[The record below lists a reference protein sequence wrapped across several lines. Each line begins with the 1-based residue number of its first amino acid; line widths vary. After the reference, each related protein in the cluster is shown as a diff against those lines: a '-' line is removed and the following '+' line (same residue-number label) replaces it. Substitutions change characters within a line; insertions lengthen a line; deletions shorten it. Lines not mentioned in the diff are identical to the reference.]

1 MAADAENTHGMCA
14 GLVGQAA
21 AGEKTIATLTLPAD
35 GPWILHHVWA
45 QVVAATQTAAE
56 SVGGY
61 VKIESVAGDLE
72 PNPAPAKYPIFAQG
86 SLLGATAR
94 QVACPLQMYPIHFD
108 APGKAQLKLI
118 FGSDLGDTV
127 APQVVTGI
135 MFGKSVPE
143 EKPLQFCDSVRA
155 SITVGTDTTVGTITL
170 SERSTRITSICGI
183 LIQNGVITANEEL
196 LGFWRMA
203 SDDINLIPAQFPFQ
217 AAYNGGLGALI
228 GPADIP
234 PFKFIPVDIPV
245 PSGAR
250 VNLFCDLNTA
260 VTNAADVHIFL
271 AYE

>member
-1 MAADAENTHGMCA
+1 MTMTEENTHGMAA

-21 AGEKTIATLTLPAD
+21 AGEKTIASLTLPAD
-35 GPWILHHVWA
+35 GPWLIHHVWA

-61 VKIESVAGDLE
+61 IKIESVAGDLE
-72 PNPAPAKYPIFAQG
+72 PNPAPAQFPLFSQG

-94 QVACPLQMYPIHFD
+94 QVACPLQMFPIAYT
-108 APGKAQLKLI
+108 APGKAQLRLI

-127 APQVVTGI
+127 APQIVCGI
-135 MFGKSVPE
+135 LFGKTLPE
-143 EKPLQFCDSVRA
+143 VKPILYCDSVRA
-155 SITVGTDTTVGTITL
+155 SVTAATDTTVGTITL
-170 SERSTRITSICGI
+170 SERSTRITGICGI
-183 LIQNGVITANEEL
+183 AIQNGVITANEEL

-203 SDDINLIPAQFPFQ
+203 SDDINIIPAQFPFM
-217 AAYNGGLGALI
+217 AAYAGGLGALI

-234 PFKFIPVDIPV
+234 PFNFIPVDIPV

-250 VNLFCDLNTA
+250 VNTFVDLNTA
-260 VTNAADVHIFL
+260 VTNDADIRIFL

>member
-1 MAADAENTHGMCA
+1 MAQEENTHGMAA
-14 GLVGQAA
+14 GLTGQAA

-61 VKIESVAGDLE
+61 IKIESVAGDLE

-94 QVACPLQMYPIHFD
+94 QVACPLQMYPIRFD

-127 APQVVTGI
+127 APEVVCGI
-135 MFGKSVPE
+135 IFGKSVPE
-143 EKPLQFCDSVRA
+143 EKPLQFCDSVQA
-155 SITVGTDTTVGTITL
+155 NITVGTDTTVGTITL
-170 SERSTRITSICGI
+170 SERSTRITGVCGVA
-183 LIQNGVITANEEL
+183 IQNGVITTVEEL
-196 LGFWRMA
+196 IGFWRMA
-203 SDDINLIPAQFPFQ
+203 SDDINLIPAQFPF
-217 AAYNGGLGALI
+217 AAAFNGGLGALI
-228 GPADIP
+228 GPADMP
-234 PFKFIPVDIPV
+234 PYKFIPVDIPV

-250 VNLFCDLNTA
+250 VNIFCDLNTA
-260 VTNAADVHIFL
+260 VTNAADIHIFL